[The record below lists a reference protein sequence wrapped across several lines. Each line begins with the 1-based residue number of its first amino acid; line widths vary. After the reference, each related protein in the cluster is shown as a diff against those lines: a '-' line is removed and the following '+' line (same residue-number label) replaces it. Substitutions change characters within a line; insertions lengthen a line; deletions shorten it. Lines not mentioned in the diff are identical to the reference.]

1 MQKSLT
7 SYDILNIAETATQ
20 AEIHAAYRALAK
32 RWHPDAHHH
41 GNREQ
46 ANAHFQLL
54 NSAYKNLKTPE
65 VRTDYNNKLARLR
78 RAVRISQNKA
88 MNDNS
93 KLQGFMNALDSLFQF
108 DRPKGVK

>member
-54 NSAYKNLKTPE
+54 DSAYQNLKTPE
-65 VRTDYNNKLARLR
+65 VRADYNHKLARLR
-78 RAVRISQNKA
+78 RAVRISQNA
-88 MNDNS
+88 ALNDNLS
-93 KLQGFMNALDSLFQF
+93 IRSFMNALDSLFQF
-108 DRPKGVK
+108 NGRKGA